1 MQEALRIEGSWLTL
15 NLGRVR
21 AFVSAL
27 LSHFP
32 LTLQGSLALVLSA
45 GALRLIGYG
54 SMDLVVF
61 ALCLCALF
69 VVILSLFATVIGGLV
84 VQRKVMRELQSQ
96 PSSRSSAAAFEAGYH
111 NSTEFSLPAITW
123 LPLVRLNWR
132 IVSPADT
139 ETLNERR
146 RDNRLHETIV
156 PAHRGKN
163 DAVIRRFEVRD
174 ALGLCSYSWLA
185 TQPLTHMILPR
196 LGAYHPFTLQR
207 ARITADGL
215 PETNGE
221 PLGDRM
227 EIRPYAPGD
236 SVRDI
241 MWKGFARNRQLNVR
255 LPERSVAFDDKACA
269 YLVSGMGDEAAAALA
284 RLTLE
289 SGLLGEDWRFGADG
303 AGNDNSSANEYRS
316 LADALVAIA
325 DSAAPENLAP
335 HSYGLDRF
343 LAAQHC
349 SHCLVFAS
357 ARDSEVLAKLAATA
371 QSHTCRLNLVIGVDI
386 VGRHTPKSRLDRMLW
401 KDSDGLSSN
410 MLSSNMPSSNALA
423 SNVLASNALA
433 KTRRASPVLDLTTL
447 SQRVESIV
455 LVDRTSGDLVK
466 ISDLKDAIL
475 G

>member
-15 NLGRVR
+15 NLRRVR

-84 VQRKVMRELQSQ
+84 VQRKVMRALECQ

-132 IVSPADT
+132 IVSPANT

-185 TQPLTHMILPR
+185 TQPLAHMILPR

-269 YLVSGMGDEAAAALA
+269 YLVSGTGDEAAAALA

-289 SGLLGEDWRFGADG
+289 SGLLGDDWHFGADG
-303 AGNDNSSANEYRS
+303 AGNDNGRANEYRNLS
-316 LADALVAIA
+316 DALVAIA
-325 DSAAPENLAP
+325 DSVAPEELAP

-410 MLSSNMPSSNALA
+410 MLSSKVLSSNA
-423 SNVLASNALA
+423 LASNALA
-433 KTRRASPVLDLTTL
+433 KTGRASPILDLTTL

>member
-1 MQEALRIEGSWLTL
+1 MLEALRIEGSWLTL

-84 VQRKVMRELQSQ
+84 VQRKVMRALECQ

-132 IVSPADT
+132 IVSPANT

-185 TQPLTHMILPR
+185 TQPLAHMILPR

-269 YLVSGMGDEAAAALA
+269 YLVSGTGDEAAAALA

-289 SGLLGEDWRFGADG
+289 SGLLGDDWHFGADG
-303 AGNDNSSANEYRS
+303 AGNDNGRANEYRN

-325 DSAAPENLAP
+325 DSAAPEELAP

-357 ARDSEVLAKLAATA
+357 ARDSEVLARLAATA
-371 QSHTCRLNLVIGVDI
+371 QSRACRLNLVIGVDI
-386 VGRHTPKSRLDRMLW
+386 VGRRTPKSRLHRALW
-401 KDSDGLSSN
+401 KDSDVRSSN
-410 MLSSNMPSSNALA
+410 VLS
-423 SNVLASNALA
+423 SNVLA
-433 KTRRASPVLDLTTL
+433 KTLKASPVLDLTTL

>member
-1 MQEALRIEGSWLTL
+1 
-15 NLGRVR
+15 
-21 AFVSAL
+21 
-27 LSHFP
+27 
-32 LTLQGSLALVLSA
+32 
-45 GALRLIGYG
+45 
-54 SMDLVVF
+54 
-61 ALCLCALF
+61 
-69 VVILSLFATVIGGLV
+69 
-84 VQRKVMRELQSQ
+84 
-96 PSSRSSAAAFEAGYH
+96 
-111 NSTEFSLPAITW
+111 
-123 LPLVRLNWR
+123 
-132 IVSPADT
+132 
-139 ETLNERR
+139 
-146 RDNRLHETIV
+146 
-156 PAHRGKN
+156 
-163 DAVIRRFEVRD
+163 
-174 ALGLCSYSWLA
+174 
-185 TQPLTHMILPR
+185 
-196 LGAYHPFTLQR
+196 
-207 ARITADGL
+207 
-215 PETNGE
+215 
-221 PLGDRM
+221 
-227 EIRPYAPGD
+227 
-236 SVRDI
+236 
-241 MWKGFARNRQLNVR
+241 
-255 LPERSVAFDDKACA
+255 
-269 YLVSGMGDEAAAALA
+269 MGDEAAAALA

-289 SGLLGEDWRFGADG
+289 SGLLGEDWRFGTDG
-303 AGNDNSSANEYRS
+303 AGNDDSSANEYRS

-410 MLSSNMPSSNALA
+410 ALA

-455 LVDRTSGDLVK
+455 LVDRTSGDVVK

>member
-1 MQEALRIEGSWLTL
+1 MQEVLRSEGARLTL
-15 NLGRVR
+15 KLVRVR
-21 AFVSAL
+21 AFFFAL

-32 LTLQGSLALVLSA
+32 LTLQGSLTLVLSA

-61 ALCLCALF
+61 ALCLCSLF
-69 VVILSLFATVIGGLV
+69 VVILSLFATVIGGLI

-96 PSSRSSAAAFEAGYH
+96 PTSRSSAAPFEAGHH

-139 ETLNERR
+139 ETLNEPR

-156 PAHRGKN
+156 PAHRGKT

-185 TQPLTHMILPR
+185 TQSLAHIILPR

-215 PETNGE
+215 PETTGE

-269 YLVSGMGDEAAAALA
+269 YLVSGTGDEAAAALA

-289 SGLLGEDWRFGADG
+289 SGLLGDDWRFGTDG
-303 AGNDNSSANEYRS
+303 AGNDNGSANEYRN
-316 LADALVAIA
+316 LADALIAIA
-325 DSAAPENLAP
+325 DSASSEELAP
-335 HSYGLDRF
+335 RDYGLDRF

-371 QSHTCRLNLVIGVDI
+371 HSRTCRLNLVIGVDI
-386 VGRHTPKSRLDRMLW
+386 VGRHTPKSRLHKALW
-401 KDSDGLSSN
+401 KDSDALS
-410 MLSSNMPSSNALA
+410 
-423 SNVLASNALA
+423 
-433 KTRRASPVLDLTTL
+433 KTRRASPVLGLTTL
-447 SQRVESIV
+447 SHRVESIV
-455 LVDRTSGDLVK
+455 LVDRTSGNLVK
-466 ISDLKDAIL
+466 ISDLEDAFL